1 WHRPFGRPSL
11 ARRAVDHGAGRG
23 RGRPAASQLRRA
35 RALGRHRSLALF
47 PPRGGTDG
55 GLRVRLDLTIL
66 YRGTLSSCNYDC
78 PYCPF
83 AKHWESPAELAADRR
98 GLARFV
104 DWVSARTDDRLA
116 LFFTPWGEALVRQW
130 YR

>member
-1 WHRPFGRPSL
+1 M
-11 ARRAVDHGAGRG
+11 
-23 RGRPAASQLRRA
+23 
-35 RALGRHRSLALF
+35 
-47 PPRGGTDG
+47 
-55 GLRVRLDLTIL
+55 RLDLTIL
-66 YRGTLSSCNYDC
+66 YRGTLSSCNYNC

-104 DWVSARTDDRLA
+104 EWVGQRDDRLA

-130 YR
+130 YRAAVVQLSRLPQVTKVAVQTNLSCSLDWLREADVAKLHAAGLWATMQRAS